1 MLSGRLAWVTGGGRG
16 IGQAVSQ
23 ILAREGARV
32 VVSDL
37 SLDSCHETIQ
47 TLGDG
52 DHFAVANDVSS
63 MTSVRDAMKQILEKY
78 KSPPDAVCNS
88 AGITMDGYLV

>member
-37 SLDSCHETIQ
+37 NIESCQETIQ
-47 TLGDG
+47 VCFMTLDI
-52 DHFAVANDVSS
+52 
-63 MTSVRDAMKQILEKY
+63 MKDKFFRQIL
-78 KSPPDAVCNS
+78 C
-88 AGITMDGYLV
+88 

>member
-16 IGQAVSQ
+16 IGQSVSQ

-37 SLDSCHETIQ
+37 SIESCQETLQVRHDVLIFDPFLRTHSYMLDLKLHI
-47 TLGDG
+47 
-52 DHFAVANDVSS
+52 
-63 MTSVRDAMKQILEKY
+63 
-78 KSPPDAVCNS
+78 
-88 AGITMDGYLV
+88 

>member
-16 IGQAVSQ
+16 IGQSVSQ

-37 SLDSCHETIQ
+37 SIESCQETLQ
-47 TLGDG
+47 VR
-52 DHFAVANDVSS
+52 HDVLSLS
-63 MTSVRDAMKQILEKY
+63 LIRFGGHILTCTY
-78 KSPPDAVCNS
+78 A
-88 AGITMDGYLV
+88 

>member
-47 TLGDG
+47 VCHPNKCVTLQ
-52 DHFAVANDVSS
+52 FELRQSVS
-63 MTSVRDAMKQILEKY
+63 TSERSIYHTQ
-78 KSPPDAVCNS
+78 
-88 AGITMDGYLV
+88 AGFKPTKAE

>member
-16 IGQAVSQ
+16 IGRSVSQ

-37 SLDSCHETIQ
+37 NLDSCNETIQ
-47 TLGDG
+47 VMDPL
-52 DHFAVANDVSS
+52 
-63 MTSVRDAMKQILEKY
+63 IL
-78 KSPPDAVCNS
+78 PRPNTRA
-88 AGITMDGYLV
+88 

>member
-37 SLDSCHETIQ
+37 SIESCQETIQ
-47 TLGDG
+47 
-52 DHFAVANDVSS
+52 
-63 MTSVRDAMKQILEKY
+63 
-78 KSPPDAVCNS
+78 VCCH
-88 AGITMDGYLV
+88 V

>member
-37 SLDSCHETIQ
+37 NIESCHETIQ
-47 TLGDG
+47 
-52 DHFAVANDVSS
+52 VNKNDSVKTKTVKS
-63 MTSVRDAMKQILEKY
+63 MYEY
-78 KSPPDAVCNS
+78 K
-88 AGITMDGYLV
+88 TKL